1 MVELGYSVHLCL
13 DHCLPSFI
21 SLKRCVFPF
30 HGKQKKMFF
39 FFFLKPKTY
48 KESTESKKMTVIRF
62 LVHHFSGGENVRDD
76 FVYFF

>member
-1 MVELGYSVHLCL
+1 M
-13 DHCLPSFI
+13 
-21 SLKRCVFPF
+21 FPF
-30 HGKQKKMFF
+30 HGKEKKNVFF